1 MTAEVTRTLALL
13 DMLEAH
19 IDQLIHTKQDH
30 PQKHELLVIK
40 QAQSRIKMGVPSV
53 KVEALYRRELRGP
66 GARTP

>member
-40 QAQSRIKMGVPSV
+40 RTHPVRTAVSLLLARDVGQH
-53 KVEALYRRELRGP
+53 RG
-66 GARTP
+66 T

>member
-1 MTAEVTRTLALL
+1 MTAETTRTLALL
-13 DMLEAH
+13 DMLGDYAR
-19 IDQLIHTKQDH
+19 QA
-30 PQKHELLVIK
+30 QKHELLVIK